1 MGLANGVAEEATFV
15 VAAEGVGVGVAAV
28 GPLEKNEEKLISERI
43 KSFKLQQSFASFV
56 GS

>member
-28 GPLEKNEEKLISERI
+28 GPLEKTKRS
-43 KSFKLQQSFASFV
+43 
-56 GS
+56 